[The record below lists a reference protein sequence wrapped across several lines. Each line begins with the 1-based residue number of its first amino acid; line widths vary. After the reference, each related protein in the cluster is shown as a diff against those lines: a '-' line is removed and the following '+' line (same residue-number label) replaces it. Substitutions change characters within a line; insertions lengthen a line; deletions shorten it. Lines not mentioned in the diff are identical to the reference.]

1 MIEVVYQKQKTRC
14 VVVVVVVLRAVES
27 CFVTE
32 EPKCARW
39 QVVVC
44 GEELRRAC

>member
-14 VVVVVVVLRAVES
+14 VVVVLRAVES

>member
-14 VVVVVVVLRAVES
+14 VVVVILRAVKC
-27 CFVTE
+27 CFVSE